1 MMKKILIPGLIL
13 ISFNLAAQ
21 KQGAKPNTTAPIKL
35 KNYQDSVQYA
45 LGAYM
50 GNYLLQG
57 GFLTVNMDYFLAGMN
72 DIYKNNPRLV
82 KDSIGL
88 VMVNGYQEKM
98 ARQVGKQLETDL
110 FNALKDKPGVGKLP
124 SGVQYLVIKPG
135 TGQRPVETDS
145 VLIHY
150 KGTLAN
156 GNIFENTFVKNTP
169 ILTTPATLIPALHEI
184 LQLMPAGSTWQVFVP
199 AAQGYGEKGSGNI
212 PPNSAL
218 LFALELVEVRKH

>member
-1 MMKKILIPGLIL
+1 MKKILIPGLML

-50 GNYLLQG
+50 GNFLLQG
-57 GFLTVNMDYFLAGMN
+57 GFSVISMDYFLAGMN

-98 ARQVGKQLETDL
+98 AKQVGKQLETDL

-124 SGVQYLVIKPG
+124 SGVQYLVLKPG
-135 TGQRPVETDS
+135 KGQRPLETDS

-150 KGTLAN
+150 KGTLGN
-156 GNIFENTFVKNTP
+156 GNVFENTFVKNTP
-169 ILTTPATLIPALHEI
+169 ILTTPA
-184 LQLMPAGSTWQVFVP
+184 
-199 AAQGYGEKGSGNI
+199 
-212 PPNSAL
+212 
-218 LFALELVEVRKH
+218 R